1 MDKHTLYY
9 QKSPQY
15 RSARGSL
22 LTIILFSVINVFA
35 MIFAGRY
42 FLFSAYLPQQFVYV
56 GIAIEAETG
65 EALFL
70 IVLSIIAVITVV
82 PYLLCWIF
90 SNKHVGWMIGA
101 LCMFS
106 LDSILFLVDF
116 VSFLQMGDFSMI
128 IDLLFRIWALGSLIL
143 GVKHGLAAKK
153 QAENAPLEA
162 EAAPAFAENGD
173 YAPNATEYSG
183 LQRPITL
190 TRQKA
195 FAASLVPM
203 ACSVNG
209 KEVCVL
215 KNGESQT
222 VYAPEE
228 AFELKA
234 MLIAAN
240 NGAFGVQPA
249 PTQGSITVDA
259 GTAPLTYTLRMKSG
273 LTTATIEITQG

>member
-1 MDKHTLYY
+1 MNQQQLYY
-9 QKSPQY
+9 QKSNQY

-22 LTIILFSVINVFA
+22 LTIVLLSVINVFS
-35 MIFAGRY
+35 MIFSGSY
-42 FLFSAYLPQQFVYV
+42 FLFSAYLPQLFIYM
-56 GIAIEAETG
+56 GLDLAAESG
-65 EALFL
+65 DSLFL
-70 IVLSIIAVITVV
+70 IVAGVFAVIVVV

-90 SNKHVGWMIGA
+90 SKKHVGWMIGA

-106 LDSILFLVDF
+106 LDSVLFLVDF
-116 VSFLQMGDFSMI
+116 VAFLQAGDFTMI
-128 IDLLFRIWALGSLIL
+128 IDLLIRVWAIVSLIL

-153 QAENAPLEA
+153 EAENAPLEA
-162 EAAPAFAENGD
+162 TPAFAENGD

-190 TRQKA
+190 ARQKA

-203 ACSVNG
+203 ACYVNG

-228 AFELKA
+228 AFELKV
-234 MLIAAN
+234 MLVAAN

-273 LTTATIEITQG
+273 LTTATIEITQS

>member
-1 MDKHTLYY
+1 MNQQQLYY
-9 QKSPQY
+9 QKSNQY

-22 LTIILFSVINVFA
+22 LTIVLLSVINVFS
-35 MIFAGRY
+35 MIFSGSY
-42 FLFSAYLPQQFVYV
+42 FLFSAYLPQLFIYM
-56 GIAIEAETG
+56 GLDLAAESG
-65 EALFL
+65 DSLFL
-70 IVLSIIAVITVV
+70 IVAGVFAVIVVV

-90 SNKHVGWMIGA
+90 SKKHVGWMIGA

-106 LDSILFLVDF
+106 LDSVLFLVDF
-116 VSFLQMGDFSMI
+116 VAFLQAGDFTMI
-128 IDLLFRIWALGSLIL
+128 IDLLIRIWAIVSLIL

-153 QAENAPLEA
+153 EAENAPLEA
-162 EAAPAFAENGD
+162 TPAFAENGD
-173 YAPNATEYSG
+173 AAPDAAYSG

-190 TRQKA
+190 ARQKA

-203 ACSVNG
+203 ACYVNG

-228 AFELKA
+228 AFELKV
-234 MLIAAN
+234 MLVAAN

-273 LTTATIEITQG
+273 LTTATIEITQS

>member
-1 MDKHTLYY
+1 MNQQQLYY
-9 QKSPQY
+9 QKSNQY

-22 LTIILFSVINVFA
+22 LTIVLLSVINVFS
-35 MIFAGRY
+35 MIFSGSY
-42 FLFSAYLPQQFVYV
+42 FLFSAYLPQLFIYM
-56 GIAIEAETG
+56 GLDLAAESG
-65 EALFL
+65 DSLFL
-70 IVLSIIAVITVV
+70 IVAGVFAVIVVV

-90 SNKHVGWMIGA
+90 SKKHVGWMIGA

-106 LDSILFLVDF
+106 LDSVLFLVDF
-116 VSFLQMGDFSMI
+116 VAFLQAGDFTMI
-128 IDLLFRIWALGSLIL
+128 IDLLIRVWAIVSLIL

-153 QAENAPLEA
+153 EAENAPLEA
-162 EAAPAFAENGD
+162 TPAFAENGD
-173 YAPNATEYSG
+173 AAPDAAYSG
-183 LQRPITL
+183 FQRPLTL
-190 TRQKA
+190 IRQKA

-203 ACSVNG
+203 ACYVNG

-228 AFELKA
+228 AFELKV
-234 MLIAAN
+234 MLVAAN

>member
-1 MDKHTLYY
+1 MNQQQLYY
-9 QKSPQY
+9 QKSNQY

-22 LTIILFSVINVFA
+22 LTIVLLSVINVFS
-35 MIFAGRY
+35 MIFSGSY
-42 FLFSAYLPQQFVYV
+42 FLFSAYLPQLFIYM
-56 GIAIEAETG
+56 GLDLAAESG
-65 EALFL
+65 DSLFL
-70 IVLSIIAVITVV
+70 IVAGVFAVIVVV

-90 SNKHVGWMIGA
+90 SKKHVGWMIGA

-106 LDSILFLVDF
+106 LDSVLFLFDF
-116 VSFLQMGDFSMI
+116 VAFLQAGDFTMI
-128 IDLLFRIWALGSLIL
+128 IDLLIRVWAIVSLIL

-153 QAENAPLEA
+153 EAENAPLEA
-162 EAAPAFAENGD
+162 TPAFAENGD
-173 YAPNATEYSG
+173 AAPDAAYSG

-190 TRQKA
+190 ARQKA

-203 ACSVNG
+203 ACYVNG

-228 AFELKA
+228 AFELKV
-234 MLIAAN
+234 MLVAAN

-273 LTTATIEITQG
+273 LTTATIEITQS

>member
-1 MDKHTLYY
+1 MNQQQLYY
-9 QKSPQY
+9 QKSNQY

-22 LTIILFSVINVFA
+22 LTIVLLSVINVFS
-35 MIFAGRY
+35 MIFSGSY
-42 FLFSAYLPQQFVYV
+42 FLFSAYLPQLFIYM
-56 GIAIEAETG
+56 GLDLAAESG
-65 EALFL
+65 DSLFL
-70 IVLSIIAVITVV
+70 IVAGVFAVIVVV

-90 SNKHVGWMIGA
+90 SKKHVGWMIGA

-106 LDSILFLVDF
+106 LDSVLFLFDF
-116 VSFLQMGDFSMI
+116 VAFLQAGDFTMI
-128 IDLLFRIWALGSLIL
+128 IDLLIRVWAIVSLIL

-153 QAENAPLEA
+153 EAENAPLEA
-162 EAAPAFAENGD
+162 DAAPAFAENGAA
-173 YAPNATEYSG
+173 APDAAYSG
-183 LQRPITL
+183 FQRPITL
-190 TRQKA
+190 ARQKA

-203 ACSVNG
+203 ACYVNG

-228 AFELKA
+228 AFELKV
-234 MLIAAN
+234 MLVAAN

-273 LTTATIEITQG
+273 LTTATIEITQS

>member
-1 MDKHTLYY
+1 MNQQQLYY
-9 QKSPQY
+9 QKSNQY

-22 LTIILFSVINVFA
+22 LTIVLLSVINVFS
-35 MIFAGRY
+35 MIFSGSY
-42 FLFSAYLPQQFVYV
+42 FLFSAYLPQLFIYM
-56 GIAIEAETG
+56 GLDLAAESG
-65 EALFL
+65 DSLFL
-70 IVLSIIAVITVV
+70 IVAGVFAVIVVV

-90 SNKHVGWMIGA
+90 SKKHVGWMIGA

-106 LDSILFLVDF
+106 LDSVLFLVDF
-116 VSFLQMGDFSMI
+116 VAFLQAGDFTMI
-128 IDLLFRIWALGSLIL
+128 IDLLIRVWAIVSLIL

-153 QAENAPLEA
+153 EAENAPLEA
-162 EAAPAFAENGD
+162 TPAFAENGD
-173 YAPNATEYSG
+173 AAPDAAYSG
-183 LQRPITL
+183 FQRPITL
-190 TRQKA
+190 IRQKA

-203 ACSVNG
+203 ACYVNG

-215 KNGESQT
+215 KNGASQT

-228 AFELKA
+228 AFELKV
-234 MLIAAN
+234 MLVAAN

-249 PTQGSITVDA
+249 PTQGSIMVDA

>member
-1 MDKHTLYY
+1 MNQQQLYY
-9 QKSPQY
+9 QKSNQY

-22 LTIILFSVINVFA
+22 LTIVLLSVINVFS
-35 MIFAGRY
+35 MIFSGSY
-42 FLFSAYLPQQFVYV
+42 FLFSAYLPQLFIYM
-56 GIAIEAETG
+56 GLDLAAESG
-65 EALFL
+65 DSLFL
-70 IVLSIIAVITVV
+70 VIAGVFAVIVVV

-90 SNKHVGWMIGA
+90 SKKHVGWMIGA

-106 LDSILFLVDF
+106 LDSVLFLVDF
-116 VSFLQMGDFSMI
+116 VAFLQAGDFTMI
-128 IDLLFRIWALGSLIL
+128 IDLLIRVWAIVSLIL

-153 QAENAPLEA
+153 EAENAPLEA

-173 YAPNATEYSG
+173 AAPDAAYSG
-183 LQRPITL
+183 FQRPITL
-190 TRQKA
+190 IRQKA

-203 ACSVNG
+203 ACYVNG

-228 AFELKA
+228 AFELKV
-234 MLIAAN
+234 MLVAAN

-249 PTQGSITVDA
+249 PTQGSVTVDA

-273 LTTATIEITQG
+273 LTTATIEITQS